1 MVNHDLGYPL
11 ISTLTMVV
19 TVAMVACMRR
29 ISIAFPWL
37 LASSL
42 FASFS
47 KRLWPSP
54 PTGLEKKARREDVRS
69 QGNPTENLPL
79 CNSIGSKGV
88 VLFWGAGGKLRCL
101 SVWQTEDK
109 DHKSS
114 KWFSMTDSTCLT
126 VYSEAH
132 TRQHRHAG
140 THNTHS
146 PSQSF

>member
-1 MVNHDLGYPL
+1 MANHHLG
-11 ISTLTMVV
+11 STLTVVV
-19 TVAMVACMRR
+19 TVAMVACMGR
-29 ISIAFPWL
+29 ISIAIPWL

-47 KRLWPSP
+47 KRLWPP
-54 PTGLEKKARREDVRS
+54 PTVLEKEARREDARS
-69 QGNPTENLPL
+69 QGNTTENLPL

-109 DHKSS
+109 DDKSS

-140 THNTHS
+140 THNTQS